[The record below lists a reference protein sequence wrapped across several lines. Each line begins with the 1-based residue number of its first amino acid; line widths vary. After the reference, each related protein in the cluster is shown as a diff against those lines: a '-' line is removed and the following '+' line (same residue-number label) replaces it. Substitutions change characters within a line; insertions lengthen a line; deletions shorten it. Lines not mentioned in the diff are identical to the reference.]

1 VTGKRVAV
9 LGAGMLGA
17 CTALELARRGQ
28 EVTLIDRAHDVMQ
41 RASRWNEGK
50 IHLGFLYPA
59 DPSFNTAARLIP
71 GALAFTGII
80 ERLTGCRLDAL
91 TSDDDVYLVHRRSVV
106 DTRAFDAYANT
117 IAGMVRDA
125 AHGTADARY
134 LTDLSSARVHRLS
147 ASELA
152 DLTASDEIVAGFRVP
167 ERSVSTVPVADSIAA
182 AVRAEPLIDVR
193 TGVEVRAVRR
203 RDDDRFDVI
212 VDTADGEF
220 ARFDTVV
227 NALWEGRP
235 AVDATLGITP
245 PAPWSHRLRAA
256 IYAKAGASGVRNA
269 TVCTGPFGDVKQYA
283 DGRMYL
289 SWYDAG
295 LLAEGNE
302 LSPPC
307 SEIGSSASAL
317 DGVRI
322 DTLAALAKFFPE
334 VAGLGASAESI
345 EVHAGWVY
353 AIGQGSL
360 ADRTSALHR
369 RDQFVLTSD
378 RGYISVDTAKYSMA
392 PWLAERVALRVCA

>member
-28 EVTLIDRAHDVMQ
+28 AVTLIDRAHDVMQ

-59 DPSFNTAARLIP
+59 DPSFNTATRLIP
-71 GALAFTGII
+71 GALAFTGIV

-91 TSDDDVYLVHRRSVV
+91 ASDDDVYLVHRDSVV
-106 DTRAFDAYANT
+106 DALTFGAYANT
-117 IAGMVRDA
+117 IAGMIRDA
-125 AHGTADARY
+125 AQGAGGTRY
-134 LTDLSSARVHRLS
+134 LTDLPSARVHRLS

-152 DLTASDEIVAGFRVP
+152 EMTTSDAIVAGFRVP

-182 AVRAEPLIDVR
+182 AVRAEPLIEIR
-193 TGVEVRAVRR
+193 TGVAVRAVQR

-212 VDTADGEF
+212 VDAADGEF
-220 ARFDTVV
+220 ARFDAVV

-245 PAPWSHRLRAA
+245 PAPWSHRFRAA
-256 IYAKAGASGVRNA
+256 IYGKASASALANA
-269 TVCTGPFGDVKQYA
+269 TVCTGPFGDMKQYA
-283 DGRMYL
+283 DGRIYL

-302 LSPPC
+302 LAPPC
-307 SEIGSSASAL
+307 SEIGSSAVAL

-322 DTLAALAKFFPE
+322 GTLATLAKFFPE
-334 VAGLGASAESI
+334 VSRLGDSAESL

-353 AIGQGSL
+353 AIGGGSL
-360 ADRTSALHR
+360 ADRTSVLHR
-369 RDQFVLTSD
+369 RDQFGLTSD
-378 RGYISVDTAKYSMA
+378 RAYISVDTGKYSMA